1 MKRWMVVVGLGL
13 LAVSANA
20 FADEN
25 AQAPVVHVDA
35 NSDTVLERV
44 DGSHRTA
51 VCRAPCDVSV
61 DSSKLY
67 QIDGED
73 MRVSNTFR
81 IPNEERRFNVRV
93 DRGGTGSFT
102 AGIVLTVLGGA
113 FLAGSVAFLGAS
125 LAAKDFSGLF
135 LGPASIG
142 CAAVSLATGIPGIV
156 MLANNASSRARVFEG
171 DRLRARAPR
180 RPFRAAWGS
189 RFLSCPE
196 ASSERHASLRVA
208 AGGRF
213 RAGGR
218 GWPVRAR
225 RKRSRHTR
233 GRRARGRRAHDR
245 GVALCDRFIAP
256 GTYRL
261 SSDAFR
267 SSNTFHV
274 SAVARNVDVQIRE
287 TGRSKLTS
295 AIVLLTVSGL
305 FAAGGLPRSAT
316 SRRAERSTWGWRSAS
331 PFRSSPRR
339 SRLASPAR
347 CCSAA
352 PSSRRPRSSRAIGP
366 RNPCLRDVPRSSRR
380 CCRARFEPEGAG
392 ALISS
397 RRCVFT

>member
-171 DRLRARAPR
+171 DRL
-180 RPFRAAWGS
+180 
-189 RFLSCPE
+189 
-196 ASSERHASLRVA
+196 
-208 AGGRF
+208 
-213 RAGGR
+213 
-218 GWPVRAR
+218 
-225 RKRSRHTR
+225 
-233 GRRARGRRAHDR
+233 
-245 GVALCDRFIAP
+245 
-256 GTYRL
+256 
-261 SSDAFR
+261 
-267 SSNTFHV
+267 
-274 SAVARNVDVQIRE
+274 
-287 TGRSKLTS
+287 TG
-295 AIVLLTVSGL
+295 A
-305 FAAGGLPRSAT
+305 
-316 SRRAERSTWGWRSAS
+316 
-331 PFRSSPRR
+331 
-339 SRLASPAR
+339 
-347 CCSAA
+347 SAA
-352 PSSRRPRSSRAIGP
+352 PS
-366 RNPCLRDVPRSSRR
+366 VPRGVGFSVPLVS
-380 CCRARFEPEGAG
+380 G
-392 ALISS
+392 
-397 RRCVFT
+397 VFQ